1 MFILRHSDLRDFFAN
16 AAWKGK
22 IRKWEVV
29 PIKNKIDITFRYIH
43 KNLLAILYGIELFYN
58 KSRKKSIAKGRRASG

>member
-22 IRKWEVV
+22 IRKREVV
-29 PIKNKIDITFRYIH
+29 PIKNKNRH
-43 KNLLAILYGIELFYN
+43 NLSVYT
-58 KSRKKSIAKGRRASG
+58 